1 MNSKGTLPIASNSG
15 ADGTTAVTAKA
26 NGASDERKEFVLNMM
41 GEFNKKVDAM
51 KSKQG
56 TDPVA
61 HD

>member
-41 GEFNKKVDAM
+41 VSYLLFF
-51 KSKQG
+51 
-56 TDPVA
+56 
-61 HD
+61 